1 MYGPL
6 PPGVTVMLPL
16 PAPLQVGITT
26 KLPSVMA
33 EPAATDTLTVPLL
46 HPAALVTTTVCA
58 PDPTPLNVYGNVPD
72 TAAPPSRV
80 ILYVPDPPTGSGT
93 VIDPLD
99 APLQLVAVADA
110 LAANAGPAATVT
122 LVVLVQPT
130 ALVTVIAY
138 TPDNKLLNVCVGAGS
153 GIGAP
158 ALIV

>member
-1 MYGPL
+1 MLPL
-6 PPGVTVMLPL
+6 LAPLQLGVTVVLAAVMPG
-16 PAPLQVGITT
+16 PAVT
-26 KLPSVMA
+26 V
-33 EPAATDTLTVPLL
+33 TLTGPLL
-46 HPAALVTTTVCA
+46 QPAALVTTTVCA
-58 PDPTPLNVYGNVPD
+58 PDPTPLNVYGNVLD
-72 TAAPPSRV
+72 TATPPSRV
-80 ILYVPDPPTGSGT
+80 ILYVPDPPAGSGT

-158 ALIV
+158 PLIV